1 MEILN
6 HGDYRSFLKA
16 ELERRVSLNSRYS
29 LRAFARDLKM
39 SPQMLSFV
47 LNKKKS
53 ISPEAG
59 VGIANRL
66 NLDPEESS
74 HFLDLVMLAHS
85 RSSTQIKK
93 LIEYRIEQ
101 RIASHNSAY
110 QTLDIEIFKAIAD
123 WRHIAILELTFT
135 HDFKSD
141 PKWIA
146 ARVGMS
152 IFEVKQALDR
162 LERLELLERDPSGNL
177 RRTEV
182 NLTANYNVPTAALRK
197 LAKGLLERAIDS
209 LETQSIDERDITN
222 ITMAIDP
229 ALLPEAKK
237 MIAEFRRKLCAFLE
251 QGERTEIYT
260 FSPALFKITRPVKGK
275 NPV

>member
-1 MEILN
+1 MEILE
-6 HGDYRSFLKA
+6 HRDYRTYLKS
-16 ELERRVSLNSRYS
+16 ELERRVSSNSRYS

-59 VGIANRL
+59 VGIANQL
-66 NLDPEESS
+66 NLDPEEAS

-85 RSSTQIKK
+85 RSSSQIKK
-93 LIEYRIEQ
+93 LIEFRIEQ
-101 RIASHNSAY
+101 RIASHNSGFK
-110 QTLDIEIFKAIAD
+110 TLDIEVFKAIAD
-123 WRHIAILELTFT
+123 WHHYAILELTLT
-135 HDFKSD
+135 DGFKSD

-146 ARVGMS
+146 ARLGMS
-152 IFEVKQALDR
+152 PFEVTQAIER
-162 LERLELLERDPSGNL
+162 LERLELLEKDSTGRIRKTD
-177 RRTEV
+177 V
-182 NLTANYNVPTAALRK
+182 NITASYNVPSAALRK
-197 LAKGLLERAIDS
+197 LAKGMLERAIDS
-209 LETQSIDERDITN
+209 LETQSVDERDITN

-251 QGERTEIYT
+251 QGDQTEVYT

-275 NPV
+275 NQA